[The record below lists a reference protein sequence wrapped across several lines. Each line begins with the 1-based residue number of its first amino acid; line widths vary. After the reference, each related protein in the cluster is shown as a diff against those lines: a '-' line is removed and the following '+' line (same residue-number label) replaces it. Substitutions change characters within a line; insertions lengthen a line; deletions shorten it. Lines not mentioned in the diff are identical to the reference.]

1 MQTTASSSGDNIK
14 SAYVAGI
21 QEQTI
26 TCFFCFEQFDV
37 DIEIGEE
44 FKGRNTE
51 VYDCV
56 VCCNPLNLSDNV
68 YDSEISSFTIS
79 DGNE

>member
-1 MQTTASSSGDNIK
+1 MVT
-14 SAYVAGI
+14 GI

-26 TCFFCFEQFDV
+26 TCHFCFEQFDV

-44 FKGRNTE
+44 FTGHNTE

-56 VCCNPLNLSDNV
+56 ICCNPLKLSYDV
-68 YDSEISSFTIS
+68 YDGEISFFTIS

>member
-1 MQTTASSSGDNIK
+1 MT
-14 SAYVAGI
+14 GI

-26 TCFFCFEQFDV
+26 TCHFCFEQFDV

-44 FKGRNTE
+44 FTGHNTE

-56 VCCNPLNLSDNV
+56 VCCNPLRLSEGP
-68 YDSEISSFTIS
+68 YDRKVSSLTIS